1 MRNSKNMI
9 KDSLDRQIDPSEAVE
24 IHVPDV
30 IPEIQIIEPHE
41 LHVGKNPDYRR
52 KTQRDIW
59 DSQYR
64 LPDTYGSTE
73 IVLMVRDPY
82 WVYAYWEIADDIP
95 RAVTAALGPEGL
107 RTFRKALRVHDVTD
121 IEFDGSNS
129 HKYISIDVHDN
140 ADNWYINVERPNR
153 SYCAELG
160 FINKEGAFVCLSK
173 SNTVR
178 TPRAGVSEIVD
189 TEWMTISEI
198 EKYCPFHSGAPASP
212 EIISQI
218 AERMHLDAGS
228 EFMGK
233 GPKQNR
239 RANPYK

>member
-121 IEFDGSNS
+121 IEFDGVIPTS
-129 HKYISIDVHDN
+129 ISVLTFTITLT
-140 ADNWYINVERPNR
+140 IGI
-153 SYCAELG
+153 ST
-160 FINKEGAFVCLSK
+160 LSAL
-173 SNTVR
+173 TDH
-178 TPRAGVSEIVD
+178 IV
-189 TEWMTISEI
+189 
-198 EKYCPFHSGAPASP
+198 
-212 EIISQI
+212 
-218 AERMHLDAGS
+218 
-228 EFMGK
+228 
-233 GPKQNR
+233 QN
-239 RANPYK
+239 